1 VERKMSLEELTKKII
16 KLAIEKYMYKE
27 FKSTVPELPKEAV
40 SEIYLNLFKPII
52 INSSKR
58 LYEVVFK

>member
-1 VERKMSLEELTKKII
+1 MSLEELTKKIVE
-16 KLAIEKYMYKE
+16 LAIEKYMYKE

>member
-1 VERKMSLEELTKKII
+1 VERKVSLEELTKKII